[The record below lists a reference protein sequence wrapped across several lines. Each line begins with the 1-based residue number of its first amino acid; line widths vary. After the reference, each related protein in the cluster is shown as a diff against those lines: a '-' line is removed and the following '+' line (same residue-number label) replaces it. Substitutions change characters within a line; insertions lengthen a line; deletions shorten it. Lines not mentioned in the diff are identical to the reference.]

1 MYYSR
6 SGTTLVTVVRVLL
19 FIMFAPLFNGV
30 LTELFLFTAVGLRYP
45 RNYIRISYFRIYTAM
60 LDALFTIYPTVLLLK
75 LRTTV

>member
-6 SGTTLVTVVRVLL
+6 TGTTLVTVVRVLL

-45 RNYIRISYFRIYTAM
+45 RNYIRISYFRIYRYAGCP
-60 LDALFTIYPTVLLLK
+60 IYYLPNCTPS
-75 LRTTV
+75 